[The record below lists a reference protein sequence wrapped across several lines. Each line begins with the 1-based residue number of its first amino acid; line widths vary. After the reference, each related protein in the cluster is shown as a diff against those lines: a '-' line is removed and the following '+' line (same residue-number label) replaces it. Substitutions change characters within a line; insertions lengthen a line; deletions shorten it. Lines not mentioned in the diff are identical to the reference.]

1 MVTRRRLLIVI
12 ALLVVIDI
20 ATALLYVASHL
31 NADGKYV
38 GAFSDADSVALQAD
52 TLPSAVASV
61 KFDPI
66 RDEVVYYVSAS
77 SLPSGTG
84 GDNHFTCVKQVKL
97 KMPHSV
103 NGSTAIDDLKNAILT
118 KAFGSGHGDETSSV
132 NAFVDAPEFNMG
144 GNSDYRI
151 SPNPVTT
158 QRFFGREH
166 RVKVFPYLS
175 SERLLEYEIYAFVYD
190 GHLRTERVGFVL
202 YDCLRRRVLR
212 PSDVLSIA
220 DAEGVAA
227 LLKAV
232 NRRIDFI
239 ARRDKQRLRHATSLN
254 AEVAVERGGIK
265 LVFPAGVIAD
275 AESGVASVY
284 LPYDS
289 CRALLTA
296 EFRQMLVADGNYRR
310 YKVIKF

>member
-1 MVTRRRLLIVI
+1 MP
-12 ALLVVIDI
+12 
-20 ATALLYVASHL
+20 TA
-31 NADGKYV
+31 

-151 SPNPVTT
+151 SPNPVIT
-158 QRFFGREH
+158 QRIFGREH

-190 GHLRTERVGFVL
+190 GHSRTERVGFVL

-239 ARRDKQRLRHATSLN
+239 VRRDKQRLRHATSLN